1 LSCGQGERKCGIT
14 VSIGLPCYKTSA
26 NVPNK
31 TPEQWI
37 QEADEA
43 LYRAKHLG
51 KNRIAIHIA
60 DEPKTNS
67 WIFMVLLLSAG

>member
-1 LSCGQGERKCGIT
+1 MPI
-14 VSIGLPCYKTSA
+14 
-26 NVPNK
+26 K

-37 QEADEA
+37 QAADEA

-51 KNRIAIHIA
+51 KNRIAVHVA

-67 WIFMVLLLSAG
+67 